1 MQALHLVFGV
11 TTSLLATFGIVANV
25 QAGIILHDVNDSS
38 YSSDSIPTDSVL
50 IDDRSYAN
58 NLIREIESDQFRFDE
73 HSYSLRTKSFQNFTH
88 RLKQE
93 EWRRNVVG
101 TYSFSG
107 VNPNGST
114 YGGGTCIISVNQAGL
129 IQFSWTL
136 GQQSW
141 LGNAQLTGR
150 VMNITF
156 NGSFSGNG
164 TYTLQSD
171 GSILGV
177 WQGAGSPGEGIESLR
192 RR

>member
-73 HSYSLRTKSFQNFTH
+73 RSYSLRTKSFQNFTH